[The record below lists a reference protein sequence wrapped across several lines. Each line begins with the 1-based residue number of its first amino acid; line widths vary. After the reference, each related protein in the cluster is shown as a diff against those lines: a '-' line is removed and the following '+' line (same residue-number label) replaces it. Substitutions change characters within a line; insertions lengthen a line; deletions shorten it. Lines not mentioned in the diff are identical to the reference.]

1 MKMNFSRFLLLALTG
16 CLMTVFPAAADEM
29 AQDTEIRIIY
39 AEDDPAEEGSA
50 EETEVSAQEA
60 VNEEGTAKE
69 APKIIKEA
77 TQDAAEETAELSKEE
92 TEEITGK
99 QPETPETARKADLEA
114 FNRKAVVSM
123 AAMNAETAEE
133 KANGQEN
140 TSVAGETDT
149 DINKDTEKATDTNPA
164 AEAGS
169 TSTVSL
175 GRQVADFALQFLGG
189 PYVWGGTSL
198 TNGADCSGFT
208 MSVYRNFGV
217 SLPHSSASQRSVG
230 AAVGSLEQALPGD
243 LICYNGHVSLYIG
256 GGQVVHALNA
266 KKGIV
271 VSNATYKRILAI
283 RRVI

>member
-16 CLMTVFPAAADEM
+16 CLMTAFPAAADEM
-29 AQDTEIRIIY
+29 APDTEIRIIY
-39 AEDDPAEEGSA
+39 AEDDTAEEGSA
-50 EETEVSAQEA
+50 EETEASAQEA

-69 APKIIKEA
+69 APKVIKEA
-77 TQDAAEETAELSKEE
+77 TQEAAGETAEISKEE
-92 TEEITGK
+92 TEEVTGK
-99 QPETPETARKADLEA
+99 Q
-114 FNRKAVVSM
+114 
-123 AAMNAETAEE
+123 AETF
-133 KANGQEN
+133 
-140 TSVAGETDT
+140 ETDT
-149 DINKDTEKATDTNPA
+149 DKEPA
-164 AEAGS
+164 AEEGS
-169 TSTVSL
+169 TSNVSL
-175 GRQVADFALQFLGG
+175 GRQVADFALQFLGR

-217 SLPHSSASQRSVG
+217 SLPHSSASQRSAG

>member
-16 CLMTVFPAAADEM
+16 CLMTAFPAAADEM
-29 AQDTEIRIIY
+29 APDTEIRIIY

-50 EETEVSAQEA
+50 EETEASAQEA

-69 APKIIKEA
+69 EPKVIKEA
-77 TQDAAEETAELSKEE
+77 TQEAAGETAEVSKEE
-92 TEEITGK
+92 TEEVTGK
-99 QPETPETARKADLEA
+99 QPETFETDI
-114 FNRKAVVSM
+114 
-123 AAMNAETAEE
+123 
-133 KANGQEN
+133 
-140 TSVAGETDT
+140 DT
-149 DINKDTEKATDTNPA
+149 DIDPA
-164 AEAGS
+164 SEAGS
-169 TSTVSL
+169 TSNVSL
-175 GRQVADFALQFLGG
+175 GRQVADFALQFLGR

-217 SLPHSSASQRSVG
+217 SLPHSSASQRSAG